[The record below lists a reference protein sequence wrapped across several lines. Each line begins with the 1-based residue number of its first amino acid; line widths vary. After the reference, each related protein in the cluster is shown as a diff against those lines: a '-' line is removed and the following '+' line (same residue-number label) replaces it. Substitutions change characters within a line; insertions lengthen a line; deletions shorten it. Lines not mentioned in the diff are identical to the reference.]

1 MDVLKR
7 TAAVACAPVAGVW
20 SVTCIIVG
28 GVCLF
33 VSTTGATVYA
43 AGNYIATGKCYNP
56 NSMVIKILNTTEA
69 IANAP
74 LVLLYGPKPEG
85 IVPVA
90 PQLHTIDEINAKVPV
105 VLQHKKYKVPGEQ

>member
-28 GVCLF
+28 GACLF

-43 AGNYIATGKCYNP
+43 AGKYIATGKCYNP

-85 IVPVA
+85 LVPVA
-90 PQLHTIDEINAKVPV
+90 LPTSYN
-105 VLQHKKYKVPGEQ
+105 